1 MVLWIPLTWN
11 SGIKQISGPSKV
23 SSNERYRM
31 TMHVLDSLD
40 KKIEVLYN
48 KIRQDKTQQYSHL
61 EGL

>member
-11 SGIKQISGPSKV
+11 SGVKQISGPSKV

-40 KKIEVLYN
+40 KKNRGTV
-48 KIRQDKTQQYSHL
+48 Q
-61 EGL
+61 